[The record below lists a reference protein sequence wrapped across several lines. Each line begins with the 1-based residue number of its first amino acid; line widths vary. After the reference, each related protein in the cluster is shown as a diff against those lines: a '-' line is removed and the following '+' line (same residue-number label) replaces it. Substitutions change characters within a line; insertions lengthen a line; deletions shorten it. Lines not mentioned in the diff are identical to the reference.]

1 MAGDEIVSPP
11 AGGFVGEEGRAAAW
25 SDFRLL
31 LWVVDIFGG
40 STGRSWT
47 PPARIR
53 IVPTTLMGLPVAAGR
68 SAVVG
73 PPIRL
78 MGDLG
83 GTEDVPSKFA
93 VKAVRLRRGSV
104 PEGSG
109 SGVWIGEATE
119 EYLGRFGC
127 EEETS
132 NGRRLLVLKDK

>member
-11 AGGFVGEEGRAAAW
+11 AGGSVGEEGGAAAW
-25 SDFRLL
+25 PDFRLL
-31 LWVVDIFGG
+31 LWVVDSFGG
-40 STGRSWT
+40 STGRSWA

-53 IVPTTLMGLPVAAGR
+53 IVPNTLMGLPVAAGR

-78 MGDLG
+78 GDLG

-93 VKAVRLRRGSV
+93 VKAVRLGRGGD
-104 PEGSG
+104 PEESG
-109 SGVWIGEATE
+109 SGVWIGKAIE